1 MDLYEDIVSLKHAM
15 NAYLFMREERIEKE
29 SKKFKSDFS
38 FADSGLCPARPL
50 LIIGTRRY
58 LIKRDN

>member
-15 NAYLFMREERIEKE
+15 NAYLFMREERTEKE

-38 FADSGLCPARPL
+38 FAHSGLL